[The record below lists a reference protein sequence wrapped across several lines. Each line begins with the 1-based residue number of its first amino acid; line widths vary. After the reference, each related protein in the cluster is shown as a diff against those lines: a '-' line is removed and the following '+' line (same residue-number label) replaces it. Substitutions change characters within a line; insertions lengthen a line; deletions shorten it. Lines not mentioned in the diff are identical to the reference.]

1 MHTDEP
7 TPDQVF
13 ATLSNARRRM
23 VLSYLRTH
31 DPPVTVDELS
41 ERIAAAEH
49 DVEPGSVT
57 QRQRKRAYVSVYQT
71 HLPKLAQMGFVDY
84 DEEAGLVGLTDRADA
99 IDAYLT
105 RATDESYPWTTHY
118 RTLAIGGGTLYWLT
132 SLDAPLFDAVPASA
146 VALVLGA
153 ALGVSAL
160 VHRRRRRR
168 RRRELPI
175 ELAVENPA
183 AGPTGS
189 DAT

>member
-1 MHTDEP
+1 MHTDDP

-41 ERIAAAEH
+41 EQIAAAEH

-84 DEEAGLVGLTDRADA
+84 DEEAGLVRSTDRADT
-99 IDAYLT
+99 IDPYLT
-105 RATDESYPWTTHY
+105 RPTDEPYPWTMHY

-132 SLDAPLFDAVPASA
+132 SLDAPVFGAVPAS
-146 VALVLGA
+146 VIALGLGA

-160 VHRRRRRR
+160 VHRRRRQR

-175 ELAVENPA
+175 ELAVESPA
-183 AGPTGS
+183 AGPT
-189 DAT
+189 DR